1 MLYPL
6 NGHSL
11 ELTQA
16 LCNGC
21 GRCTEVCPHAVFSI
35 AQGKAS
41 IVRREHCMACGA
53 CRMNCAAGAI
63 QVDSGVGCVAAVIG
77 GMFKKSTGGGAT
89 CSCG

>member
-11 ELTQA
+11 ELNQDR
-16 LCNGC
+16 CNGC
-21 GRCTEVCPHAVFSI
+21 GRCTEVCPHAVFSLS
-35 AQGKAS
+35 QGKAS
-41 IVRREHCMACGA
+41 VGRREHCMECGA

-63 QVDSGVGCVAAVIG
+63 RVDSGVGCVAAIINSLR
-77 GMFKKSTGGGAT
+77 KKSGEGAT